1 MKILV
6 TGVAGFIG
14 FHLAKALIED
24 KKNIIGIDNINDYY
38 DVKLKK
44 SRLLKLKEKGLIF
57 HKIDISKKNILEKF
71 LLKEKFDVI
80 IHLAAQAGVRYSI
93 ENPQAYI
100 DSNITGFFNILE
112 GSRLLGIKHLIYASS
127 SSVYGGNASSPFHE
141 KQSVEKPQ
149 NLYAATKKSN
159 ELMSYS
165 YSHLFNI
172 PCTGLRFFTVYGPWG
187 RPDMAYFKFVKN
199 IFEEKPIEIYGHGKM
214 YRDFTYID
222 DIITGILKLLEK
234 GGPNLALNNK
244 SDPTPWEIFNIGNNK
259 VVSLDKFIEVI
270 ENAVGKKAIKKY
282 VDMQLG
288 DMYLTSANIEKIQSY
303 VNFQP
308 KTSIQTGLPI
318 FVDWYK
324 NFYNKNN

>member
-14 FHLAKALIED
+14 FHLAKALID
-24 KKNIIGIDNINDYY
+24 NKKNIVGIDNINNYY

-44 SRLLKLKEKGLIF
+44 SRLLKLREKGLIF

-71 LLKEKFDVI
+71 FLKEKFDVI

-93 ENPQAYI
+93 KNPQAYI
-100 DSNITGFFNILE
+100 DSNIIGFFNILE
-112 GSRLLGIKHLIYASS
+112 GSRLLKIKHLIYASS
-127 SSVYGGNASSPFHE
+127 SSVYGGNTFSPFDE
-141 KQSVEKPQ
+141 KQSVETPQ
-149 NLYAATKKSN
+149 NLYAASKKSN

-165 YSHLFNI
+165 YSHLFKI

-187 RPDMAYFKFVKN
+187 RPDMAYFKLVKN
-199 IFEEKPIEIYGHGKM
+199 IFEEKPIRIYGHGKM

-234 GGPNLALNNK
+234 GGPKIVLNAKGN
-244 SDPTPWEIFNIGNNK
+244 DTPWEIFNIGNNK
-259 VVSLDKFIEVI
+259 VVSLEKFIEVI
-270 ENAVGKKAIKKY
+270 EKAIGKKAIKKY

-288 DMYLTSANIEKIQSY
+288 DMYLTSANIEKIKSH
-303 VNFQP
+303 VNFKP
-308 KTSIQTGLPI
+308 KTSIEQGLPMFI
-318 FVDWYK
+318 DWYK
-324 NFYNKNN
+324 DFYNID